1 MKGAGSLLVEQ
12 DACHMEDGSGGGYL
26 YRSFVKDPN
35 RQAVPVLESWDIR
48 NESTPSWNDHQDM
61 LIDCY
66 GTALNFNSDNVC
78 FLSDQ
83 QKGLL
88 GSHSDKFPM
97 AGSATCFKHLEGE
110 AFSIA
115 GSAGVA
121 AFTKVAFATDI
132 QKLALAKESAP
143 DKIKTWLGKKPDS
156 AFTKVHGH
164 RAKRDCMASSTVEAM
179 NGADSSAYRGTAI
192 RSHRP
197 GKALQ
202 EMVMHSVRRHDARA
216 AQARACSPDLKITPG
231 MASRL
236 QERKQDT
243 LKIMK
248 QHVIKFT
255 NSTRT
260 KATIKHGTP
269 AVMRSVDIGAKP
281 MCECGVFA
289 LENIPCGCML
299 IVCEEAG

>member
-1 MKGAGSLLVEQ
+1 MGISRRNLFLSVL
-12 DACHMEDGSGGGYL
+12 SI
-26 YRSFVKDPN
+26 SSTVKDGLAFLFPE
-35 RQAVPVLESWDIR
+35 AFE
-48 NESTPSWNDHQDM
+48 
-61 LIDCY
+61 IDD
-66 GTALNFNSDNVC
+66 LPL
-78 FLSDQ
+78 FL
-83 QKGLL
+83 
-88 GSHSDKFPM
+88 M
-97 AGSATCFKHLEGE
+97 AGSAICFKHLEGE

-202 EMVMHSVRRHDARA
+202 EMVVHSVRRHDARA

-231 MASRL
+231 MANRL
-236 QERKQDT
+236 QERK
-243 LKIMK
+243 
-248 QHVIKFT
+248 
-255 NSTRT
+255 
-260 KATIKHGTP
+260 
-269 AVMRSVDIGAKP
+269 
-281 MCECGVFA
+281 
-289 LENIPCGCML
+289 
-299 IVCEEAG
+299 